1 MFLTATRAVLAL
13 LLTVF
18 CGSLI
23 LLGPETSGLKDFVF
37 VGFGARCEY
46 QNYTINPI
54 SYEDFLIKFKPK
66 ARVKPHYST

>member
-1 MFLTATRAVLAL
+1 M
-13 LLTVF
+13 
-18 CGSLI
+18 
-23 LLGPETSGLKDFVF
+23 GLKVFVF